1 MPNGLPRRPKP
12 GDDLV
17 DDEQQVVAV
26 ADRADAFEPAG
37 RRDDHAADTL
47 HGLGDD
53 GADAVGALARD
64 QRLELVGAREPARR
78 VRLPQLAAV
87 AVRTRDA
94 RHLRKLRLVV
104 AMKPREPGQAGRTAR
119 RAVVGV
125 PQGDDPDLVG
135 APAQPPVE
143 PHQTDHALVRLRA
156 ARREHHVRQAL
167 RRHAR
172 DARGQADGRLGRE
185 PEQRRR
191 VRERARLRRDGARDL
206 GDARVPPP
214 RSTATTGRRGSA
226 GPRCPTRTR
235 PSRARGAACP
245 RPRRH
250 GRRAEAVHQMIAVE
264 PIEPIGGGSRGH
276 GGHRGRSPRTAQ
288 ESARRPS

>member
-1 MPNGLPRRPKP
+1 M
-12 GDDLV
+12 
-17 DDEQQVVAV
+17 AV
-26 ADRADAFEPAG
+26 TDRADAFEPPG
-37 RRDDHAADTL
+37 RRDDHPADAL

-53 GADAVGALARD
+53 GADALGALARD
-64 QRLELVGAREPARR
+64 HRLELVGAREPARR

-104 AMKPREPGQAGRTAR
+104 AMKAREPGQAGRTAR

-167 RRHAR
+167 RRHAC

-191 VRERARLRRDGARDL
+191 VLRACAPAPRRRARSRA
-206 GDARVPPP
+206 ARVRPP

-226 GPRCPTRTR
+226 GPRCPTRRR

-245 RPRRH
+245 RRPTRPVSRSRAPDDRGRADRADRR
-250 GRRAEAVHQMIAVE
+250 RVAPACERIVVAALALRKSRAE
-264 PIEPIGGGSRGH
+264 
-276 GGHRGRSPRTAQ
+276 
-288 ESARRPS
+288 RPS